1 LSHSPLGEVSEAAAA
16 LGEVLERAG
25 VRYFVGGSVASSM
38 HGVPRYT
45 SDLDLVVDL
54 SEVQIPTLLAA
65 AGPDFDIDEESL
77 REEARR
83 RGSWNIF
90 HVPSMLKID
99 LFFFKGDSFS
109 ESQLAR
115 RVALEIVPGKKV
127 YFASAEDVVLRKLLW
142 YREGN
147 EASEKQ
153 IPDVVAILKMKRGEL
168 DTNYLDHWAARL
180 GVTDLLARVRAMAG
194 SA

>member
-25 VRYFVGGSVASSM
+25 IRYFVGGSVASSM

-54 SEVQIPTLLAA
+54 SEAQIPALLAA

-90 HVPSMLKID
+90 HVPTMLKID
-99 LFFFKGDSFS
+99 LFFLKGDPFS

-147 EASEKQ
+147 ESSEKQ

-168 DTNYLDHWAARL
+168 DASYLDHWAARL

>member
-25 VRYFVGGSVASSM
+25 IRYFVGGSVASSV
-38 HGVPRYT
+38 HGAPRFT
-45 SDLDLVVDL
+45 RDLDVVVDL
-54 SEVQIPTLLAA
+54 SEAQVPAFVAA

-99 LFFFKGDSFS
+99 LFFLKGDSFS

-115 RVALEIVPGKKV
+115 RIALEIVPGRKV
-127 YFASAEDVVLRKLLW
+127 YFASAEDVALRKLLW

-147 EASEKQ
+147 ESSEKQ
-153 IPDVVAILKMKRGEL
+153 IPDVVAILKMKRGAL
-168 DTNYLDHWAARL
+168 DTSYLDHWAARL
-180 GVTDLLARVRAMAG
+180 GVADLLARARAMAE

>member
-1 LSHSPLGEVSEAAAA
+1 LSHPPLGEVSVAAAA

-25 VRYFVGGSVASSM
+25 IRYFVGGSVASSM
-38 HGVPRYT
+38 HGMPRYT
-45 SDLDLVVDL
+45 SDLDIVVDL
-54 SEVQIPTLLAA
+54 SEPQIPSLLAA

-83 RGSWNIF
+83 RGSWSIF

-99 LFFFKGDSFS
+99 LFFLNGDPFS

-147 EASEKQ
+147 ESSWQQ
-153 IPDVVAILKMKRGEL
+153 IPDVVAVLKMKRGEL
-168 DTNYLDHWAARL
+168 DAHDLDHWAARL
-180 GVTDLLARVRAMAG
+180 GVTDLLAKARAMAG

>member
-1 LSHSPLGEVSEAAAA
+1 LSHPPLGEVSAAAAA

-25 VRYFVGGSVASSM
+25 IRYFVGGSVASSM

-54 SEVQIPTLLAA
+54 SEAQLPALLAA

-99 LFFFKGDSFS
+99 LFFLKGDPFS
-109 ESQLAR
+109 ASQLAR
-115 RVALEIVPGKKV
+115 RVALEIVPGRKV

-142 YREGN
+142 HREGN
-147 EASEKQ
+147 ESSGQQ
-153 IPDVVAILKMKRGEL
+153 IPDVVAVLKVKRGEL
-168 DTNYLDHWAARL
+168 DVGYLDQWAARL
-180 GVTDLLARVRAMAG
+180 GVADLLARARAMAG
-194 SA
+194 GA

>member
-1 LSHSPLGEVSEAAAA
+1 MSHPPIGEVSEAAAA

-25 VRYFVGGSVASSM
+25 IRYFVGGSVASSM
-38 HGVPRYT
+38 HGVPRFT

-54 SEVQIPTLLAA
+54 SEAQIPALLAA

-99 LFFFKGDSFS
+99 LFFLKGDSFS

-115 RVALEIVPGKKV
+115 RVALEIVPGRKV

-147 EASEKQ
+147 ESSEKQ

-168 DTNYLDHWAARL
+168 DTSYLDHWATRL
-180 GVTDLLARVRAMAG
+180 GVADLLARARAMAG
-194 SA
+194 SP

>member
-1 LSHSPLGEVSEAAAA
+1 MSHPPLGEVSAAAAA

-25 VRYFVGGSVASSM
+25 IRYFVGGSVASSM

-54 SEVQIPTLLAA
+54 SEAQLPALLAA

-99 LFFFKGDSFS
+99 LFFLKGDPFS
-109 ESQLAR
+109 ASQLAR
-115 RVALEIVPGKKV
+115 RVALEIVPGRKV

-142 YREGN
+142 HREGN
-147 EASEKQ
+147 ESSGQQ
-153 IPDVVAILKMKRGEL
+153 IPDVVAVLKVKRGEL
-168 DTNYLDHWAARL
+168 DVGYLDQWAARL
-180 GVTDLLARVRAMAG
+180 GVADLLARARAMAG
-194 SA
+194 GA